1 MKTLQVLFLCFLVAL
16 FGPASAAAGSLRAGA
31 AKVDITHPDHPAGS
45 NPLYAKALVLSDDES
60 GQVAVIVAVDAVA
73 IAEIGS
79 IKDPF
84 LANVRA
90 RLKEE
95 IGLDPANIMIN
106 ASHCHGI
113 VCADVEARTVA
124 AVKEAWERLAPA
136 RAGTGAGKEDR
147 IMENRRL
154 ILKNGKQADVRHAYS
169 MPADEDVAAVGPI
182 DSEIGLLR
190 IDHEDGRPLALVYNF
205 AVHPIQGVPG
215 RGNTADMTG
224 FASVVIEE
232 NLGEGAVAL
241 FIQGCAGDINPANY
255 KAVNQLRDAEPLG
268 NLLGLSTL
276 RAARKIETSENV
288 DLSMVNESLTL
299 PRADLVERIKEM
311 EVEVDALLESLKG
324 TTLNLKTFVPLYMK
338 YGVSG
343 DFPSYYSH
351 RYLQDEKLGKEDW
364 KKLDDENRQNM
375 AAYIRNIQTME
386 ELTRK
391 QINLAL
397 LERHHERNPDAEKTI
412 DVEVVGLR
420 VGDFRMV
427 TFPGEVTVQIGLNIK
442 GASDFEQTFVAGYTN
457 GYIYYSPTAQQL
469 LNRGGAQEDSD
480 CLLAPEW
487 QELFEAVAN
496 RVINDL

>member
-1 MKTLQVLFLCFLVAL
+1 MRAL
-16 FGPASAAAGSLRAGA
+16 FFVFPIAVLMGPVAAAAGPLQAGA

-45 NPLYAKALVLSDDES
+45 NPLYAKALVLRDEDSDET
-60 GQVAVIVAVDAVA
+60 AVIVTIDAVA

-90 RLKEE
+90 KLKVE
-95 IGLDPANIMIN
+95 IGLDPARILVN

-113 VCADVEARTVA
+113 VCADVEARTVE
-124 AVKEAWERLAPA
+124 AVKLAWGRLSPA
-136 RAGTGAGKEDR
+136 KIGAGAGSEDR

-154 ILKNGKQADVRHAYS
+154 ILKNGKEADVRHAYS

-182 DSEIGLLR
+182 DPEIGILR
-190 IDHEDGRPLALVYNF
+190 IDHVDRRPLALVYNF

-224 FASVVIEE
+224 FASIVIEE
-232 NLGEGAVAL
+232 NLGEDVVAL
-241 FIQGCAGDINPANY
+241 FVQGCAGDINPANY

-268 NLLGLSTL
+268 NLLGLSAL
-276 RAARKIETSENV
+276 RAARQIKTAEDAE
-288 DLSMVNESLTL
+288 LAMVNEPLTL
-299 PRADLVERIKEM
+299 PRADLTKRIAEM
-311 EVEVDALLESLKG
+311 ETEVDALLDSLSG
-324 TTLNLKTFVPLYMK
+324 TSLNLKTFVPLYLK
-338 YGVSG
+338 YGISEE
-343 DFPSYYSH
+343 FPSYYSH
-351 RYLQDEKLGKEDW
+351 RYLQDEKLGKEEW
-364 KKLDDENRQNM
+364 KKLDEENRKNM
-375 AAYIRNIQTME
+375 DAYLHNIQTME

-397 LERHHERNPDAEKTI
+397 LERHQKRNAEAGDTV

-420 VGDFRMV
+420 VGEFRLI

-442 GASDFEQTFVAGYTN
+442 EDSKFDQTYVAGYTN

-480 CLLAPEW
+480 CFLAPEW
-487 QELFEAVAN
+487 QAIFENAASRILNEL
-496 RVINDL
+496 